1 MCDSKE
7 SKFIKKQG
15 AEWFLISLEL
25 KSPLCKI
32 PISGDILCQRYKVNE
47 KVNNILSPGDKFI
60 PEMLL
65 RQLGFTCNACVSFS
79 KNKEKNKETGY
90 SKCNYQNYLNKGH
103 FQHYMAYRYFKDL
116 SRRTTSEVLYDKA

>member
-25 KSPLCKI
+25 KSPLSKI

-65 RQLGFTCNACVSFS
+65 RQLGFTCSACVSFS
-79 KNKEKNKETGY
+79 KNKEKK
-90 SKCNYQNYLNKGH
+90 
-103 FQHYMAYRYFKDL
+103 
-116 SRRTTSEVLYDKA
+116 